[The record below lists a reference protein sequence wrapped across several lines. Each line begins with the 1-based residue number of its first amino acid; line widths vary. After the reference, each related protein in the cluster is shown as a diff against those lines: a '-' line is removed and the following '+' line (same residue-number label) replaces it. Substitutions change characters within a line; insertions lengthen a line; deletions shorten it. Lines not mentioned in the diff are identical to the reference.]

1 MNDLNLSLTALNEA
15 YDAGETPIS
24 VLEGVYSRIEASG
37 LHPVWISLVP
47 RDAVLARAVEV
58 ARGDREKLPLYG
70 VPFAVKD
77 NIDVAGMETTAG
89 CPAFAYTARETATV
103 VVRLEAAGAIL
114 VGKTN
119 MDQFATGLVGTRSPY
134 GACASVFNADYISG
148 GSSAGS
154 AVAVASG
161 LVSFSLGTDTAGSGR
176 VPAAFNAIVGLK
188 PTRGSLSTH
197 GVVPACRTLD
207 CVSIFARTASDAG
220 QIFQAARGFESLDP
234 YSRASASVDGQ
245 APWLSGPFRFGVPR
259 RDQWEFFGDSEA
271 QRLFEAA
278 VIQLESLGGTV
289 VEFDLRPFQEAA
301 KLLYSGPWVAERLA
315 ALKPFFEAHADEI
328 HPVVRGIIEGGAKYS
343 AVDCYQAQYRLEEL
357 RRQTDPFWADTDL
370 MLLPTTG
377 TTYTHAE
384 VEAEPVRLNSNLG
397 IYTNFVNLLDLAA
410 IAVPAGFRPNGLPF
424 GVSLIGPALTDT
436 ALLAMAARM
445 QEPSKP
451 LLVTPPPGCT
461 LLAVVGA
468 HLTDQPLNRQLTERG
483 ARLVS
488 TTKTAPGYRLYALPN
503 TSPPKPGLVRAP
515 GDEGPG
521 IEVEVWAI
529 PTVHFGTFIDEVP
542 APLGVGCV
550 ELADSSVVKGFICE
564 PYALESAVEITHF
577 GGWRAYLG
585 AI

>member
-1 MNDLNLSLTALNEA
+1 MEDFRLDLAALKTA
-15 YDAGETPIS
+15 YDAGDTPIS
-24 VLEGVYSRIEASG
+24 VLERVFSRIEAGS
-37 LHPVWISLVP
+37 LNPIWISLVP
-47 RDAVLARAVEV
+47 RDVVLARAAEV

-77 NIDVAGMETTAG
+77 NMDVAGLETTAG
-89 CPAFAYTARETATV
+89 CPAFAYLAKETATV
-103 VVRLEAAGAIL
+103 VLRLEAAGAIL

-134 GACASVFNADYISG
+134 GACASVYNADYISG
-148 GSSAGS
+148 GSSSGS

-176 VPAAFNAIVGLK
+176 VPAAFNNLVGLK

-207 CVSIFARTASDAG
+207 CVSIFARTATEAKQVFD
-220 QIFQAARGFESLDP
+220 AARGFDALDP
-234 YSRASASVDGQ
+234 YSRPSAGRDGQ
-245 APWLSGPFRFGVPR
+245 APWLGGPFRFGVPR
-259 RDQWEFFGDSEA
+259 RDQWEFFGDAEA
-271 QRLFEAA
+271 QRLFEAS
-278 VIQLESLGGTV
+278 VLQLESLGGTAA
-289 VEFDLRPFQEAA
+289 EFDLRPFQEAA

-315 ALKPFFEAHADEI
+315 ALKPFFEVHAEEI
-328 HPVVRGIIEGGAKYS
+328 HPIVRGIIEGGAKYS
-343 AVDCYQAQYRLEEL
+343 AVDCYEAQYRLEEL
-357 RRQTDPFWADTDL
+357 RRQTDVFWANTDL

-424 GVSLIGPALTDT
+424 GVSLIGPAQTDT

-445 QEPSKP
+445 QQPSDPWP
-451 LLVTPPPGCT
+451 LTSPPGCT

-468 HLTDQPLNRQLTERG
+468 HLTGQPLNRQLTERG

-488 TTKTAPGYRLYALPN
+488 TTKTALGYRLYALPN

-515 GDEGPG
+515 GGEGPG
-521 IEVEVWAI
+521 MEVEVWAM
-529 PTVHFGTFIDEVP
+529 PTAHFGSFVAEVP
-542 APLGVGCV
+542 APLGIGCL
-550 ELADSSVVKGFICE
+550 ELADGSVVKGFICE
-564 PYALESAVEITHF
+564 PYALESAVEITQF
-577 GGWRAYLG
+577 GGWRAYLVT
-585 AI
+585 I